1 MGQLLPGARSAG
13 VTTSGEQRPRGPD
26 SGGAACSGPHLRAI
40 PGGGNNILG
49 AEPQV
54 EVCVRFHRKKAR
66 SGSEKAGAGAAV
78 HLPRTRAQSH
88 PKRARLG
95 LGAAPGSGLTA
106 RAPKPGGR
114 RTGAIRFGL
123 ALHKGP
129 SLQTRGPLVRT
140 ARRPSRDPA
149 SGEEAC
155 RPSGGRLRPHLLRGG
170 AGSEA
175 ARPPRVPGRAEPG
188 GPRPRPTPLV
198 PRARPT
204 HGRPPLRA
212 PARSAHRPGLAQRGR
227 GSPAAP
233 ARPRRGPGRAA
244 AVGAPAAREA
254 PPPPPSGRLPFV
266 LEPRPRRAAVNGLG
280 ARRPPISVRPRP
292 GPAPR
297 PAPRAPPR
305 APPAPRRSGRAGRTC
320 RGARRTPIGRPS
332 QLGLGASQ

>member
-1 MGQLLPGARSAG
+1 MGQLVPGARSAG

-49 AEPQV
+49 SEPQV

-129 SLQTRGPLVRT
+129 SLQTRGPL
-140 ARRPSRDPA
+140 
-149 SGEEAC
+149 
-155 RPSGGRLRPHLLRGG
+155 L
-170 AGSEA
+170 
-175 ARPPRVPGRAEPG
+175 
-188 GPRPRPTPLV
+188 
-198 PRARPT
+198 
-204 HGRPPLRA
+204 
-212 PARSAHRPGLAQRGR
+212 SAL
-227 GSPAAP
+227 PAAP
-233 ARPRRGPGRAA
+233 AATPPRGKKPVYPRAGGCARTFSAAGRGRRRRARPESRAAPSPAVPARGRRRWSPGPALLTAAHRSAPRPAAPIGPASLSAGAGLRRPRRGPGRAA

-254 PPPPPSGRLPFV
+254 SPPPPSGRLPFV